1 MASNTTDVSST
12 WNKDAIKSLR
22 RRLGW
27 SQGDLARRLSCA
39 STEVESWEN
48 GSHTPAMNFL
58 NELFL
63 IAKQADACSH
73 EVHASP
79 LAETLCD
86 QQALGQIEFSEIKE
100 DIE

>member
-1 MASNTTDVSST
+1 MASNTTDVGSA

-22 RRLGW
+22 LRLGW
-27 SQGDLARRLSCA
+27 SQADLARRLSCA
-39 STEVESWEN
+39 STEVELWEN
-48 GSHTPAMNFL
+48 GSNAPALHFL

-63 IAKQADACSH
+63 IAKLADACSH

-100 DIE
+100 EIE

>member
-1 MASNTTDVSST
+1 MASNTTDVGST
-12 WNKDAIKSLR
+12 WNKDAIKALR
-22 RRLGW
+22 LRLGW
-27 SQGDLARRLSCA
+27 SQADMARRLSCT
-39 STEVESWEN
+39 STEVELWEN
-48 GSHTPAMNFL
+48 GSNAPAMNFQ

-63 IAKQADACSH
+63 VAKLADACSH

-100 DIE
+100 EIE

>member
-1 MASNTTDVSST
+1 MGSNTADVVST
-12 WNKDAIKSLR
+12 WNKDAIRSLR
-22 RRLGW
+22 LRLGW

-39 STEVESWEN
+39 STEVELWEN
-48 GSHTPAMNFL
+48 GSNTPALNFL

-63 IAKQADACSH
+63 IAKLADACRE
-73 EVHASP
+73 EVQASP

-100 DIE
+100 EIE